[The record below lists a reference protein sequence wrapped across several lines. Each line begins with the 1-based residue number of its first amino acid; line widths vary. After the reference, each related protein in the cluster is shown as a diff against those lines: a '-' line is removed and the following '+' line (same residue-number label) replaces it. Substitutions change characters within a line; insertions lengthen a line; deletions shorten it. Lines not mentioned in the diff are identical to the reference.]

1 MKKFKNTTTSN
12 QYFTSLTLHFITK
25 SVFISLLL
33 MLIVSPAF
41 AHHSFGHFDL
51 NVCKS
56 IEGVVRKFE
65 FSYPHTWLWV
75 TVKENGED
83 VLWAIEGA
91 DPSNMAIHGWSQS
104 SVKKGEVISMQFN
117 PMRDGRNGGS
127 GRQII
132 LPSGEQ
138 LDFQGD
144 DFIFEPCKE
153 ILKPPSSVLSG
164 KVTLNELNSDSGGI

>member
-91 DPSNMAIHGWSQS
+91 DPSNMAIHGWSQG

-144 DFIFEPCKE
+144 DFIFEPCEE
-153 ILKPPSSVLSG
+153 ILKPPSSSLSS
-164 KVTLNELNSDSGGI
+164 KATSNEPNPDSGGI